1 MIAKVANS
9 PHSFD
14 HVRLRVSGG
23 DDSMEE
29 TWQKLD
35 APVYDSLDAGLQVI
49 VAYKG
54 WVNGTTAAQVRLGV
68 VLRYVLC

>member
-1 MIAKVANS
+1 MIAKVTNS

-54 WVNGTTAAQVRLGV
+54 WVNGTTAAQVHAPRWCSAL
-68 VLRYVLC
+68 